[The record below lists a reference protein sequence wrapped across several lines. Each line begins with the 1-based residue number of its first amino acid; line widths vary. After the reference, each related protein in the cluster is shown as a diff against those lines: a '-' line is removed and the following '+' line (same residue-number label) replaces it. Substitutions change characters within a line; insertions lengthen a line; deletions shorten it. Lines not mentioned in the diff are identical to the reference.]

1 MGPHGVNITCSE
13 PCDSGSREPS
23 WDCSE
28 AVSVG
33 QQNFQNA
40 HPAPAPG
47 RTLGAGRQIRSSH
60 PLPPHRERGPR
71 LDRRSTMCGALL
83 FTSPAHPRSAPGDLA
98 GRPNR
103 WHRDSHQICR
113 APVCLFLSE
122 SSLFFPFILDRERS
136 MSWGRGRGR
145 ESPKQAPHSA

>member
-60 PLPPHRERGPR
+60 HPPHTVKGGPGWTGGERGVEHCYSLHLHTPAVH
-71 LDRRSTMCGALL
+71 LGTSQVDPTDGTGTAIKSAEHL
-83 FTSPAHPRSAPGDLA
+83 FAY
-98 GRPNR
+98 
-103 WHRDSHQICR
+103 
-113 APVCLFLSE
+113 F
-122 SSLFFPFILDRERS
+122 
-136 MSWGRGRGR
+136 
-145 ESPKQAPHSA
+145 